1 MLRSCA
7 SLSLVLLTISA
18 CTASMIDMPKATGA
32 QLFDKHCTSCHGRTA
47 EGDGP
52 LASSVAIPP
61 SNLTLISQ
69 RNGGTFPTADVMA
82 QINGYAGRHQLGGM
96 PEFEEVLQS
105 PNVDWTAPSGE
116 VIPTPQALIAL
127 ATYLESIQQ

>member
-1 MLRSCA
+1 MLRSYT
-7 SLSLVLLTISA
+7 SLSLMLLIISA
-18 CTASMIDMPKATGA
+18 CTASMIDMPKPSGA
-32 QLFDKHCTSCHGRTA
+32 QLFDKHCTSCHGQTG

-52 LASSVAIPP
+52 LASGFAIPP
-61 SNLTLISQ
+61 SNLTLIRE
-69 RNGGTFPTADVMA
+69 RNGGTFPTEDVMA

-105 PNVDWTAPSGE
+105 PDVDWTAPSGV
-116 VIPTPQALIAL
+116 VIPTPQALLAL